1 MEVPSKTVQK
11 WQAVWHQICNMAY
24 INSENTK
31 TLSIPVEGYKELLE
45 YKMKNY
51 VNYEEILLDHTW
63 QKFSLIKDENG
74 DFLEAKV
81 CPDLTEIYVPRILF
95 ETMGVFQWFQHSFP
109 NCKILFWEDDM

>member
-51 VNYEEILLDHTW
+51 VN
-63 QKFSLIKDENG
+63 
-74 DFLEAKV
+74 
-81 CPDLTEIYVPRILF
+81 
-95 ETMGVFQWFQHSFP
+95 
-109 NCKILFWEDDM
+109 